1 MRGWA
6 AGSSPAGFAHE
17 RNICTRSKRPPAADG
32 AAGALLLPLGPGPGR
47 PARPAP
53 APGGPGPG
61 RPGNCP
67 PHPPHPA
74 RGPVRAGPAV
84 SPVRGPGGRTALH
97 GEGGNELVV
106 MRAQSAPARPVGGLP
121 IAGFYARHKA
131 GLRVFCATTM
141 RSAPRRCYPWTS
153 SWTVGIRESACRTT
167 RILLR
172 KIGRWRNLRCVAK
185 SDFIV
190 LFCLIKVKKKID
202 SHLLRRSYA
211 KHAPHKRAKH
221 GPYKPALRS
230 ALYKS

>member
-141 RSAPRRCYPWTS
+141 RSVPRRHSGCSYRLVNKYGFLAVAPAPAAPA
-153 SWTVGIRESACRTT
+153 RP
-167 RILLR
+167 
-172 KIGRWRNLRCVAK
+172 GRGSV
-185 SDFIV
+185 V
-190 LFCLIKVKKKID
+190 
-202 SHLLRRSYA
+202 RR
-211 KHAPHKRAKH
+211 RASQ
-221 GPYKPALRS
+221 A
-230 ALYKS
+230 